1 MPVCIGE
8 RTAIAAA
15 MATHASAA
23 VPPLSRTRSPI
34 TAALGCSQATAP
46 FVPKTVE
53 RPPGSGLLT
62 VVASFRD
69 TGYGPPLR
77 TYDRSYSLSEGP
89 ASIVAPVNVEEVTH
103 GRRQRNLRGW
113 DPDLHPHLS
122 GPVFLGQARVGDLRR
137 TLGPHDIEPG
147 AEPPGRGLN

>member
-1 MPVCIGE
+1 MVIASSRDARVGVYCPWAIRVVPFAGDSDGP
-8 RTAIAAA
+8 RFTAKPRN
-15 MATHASAA
+15 TH
-23 VPPLSRTRSPI
+23 L
-34 TAALGCSQATAP
+34 
-46 FVPKTVE
+46 
-53 RPPGSGLLT
+53 
-62 VVASFRD
+62 
-69 TGYGPPLR
+69 
-77 TYDRSYSLSEGP
+77 
-89 ASIVAPVNVEEVTH
+89 EEVTH